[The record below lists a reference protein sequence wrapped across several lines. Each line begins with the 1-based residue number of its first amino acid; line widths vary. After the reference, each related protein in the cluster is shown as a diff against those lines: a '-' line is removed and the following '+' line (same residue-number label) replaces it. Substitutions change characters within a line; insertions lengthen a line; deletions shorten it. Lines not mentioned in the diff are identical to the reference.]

1 MERLK
6 MEDEV
11 ILEFYKYINKKEN
24 EQLAYSKGILK
35 SLVEEILRLKG
46 LQIYINMSE
55 EDII

>member
-1 MERLK
+1 MD
-6 MEDEV
+6 DEV
-11 ILEFYKYINKKEN
+11 ILKFYKYINKKEN